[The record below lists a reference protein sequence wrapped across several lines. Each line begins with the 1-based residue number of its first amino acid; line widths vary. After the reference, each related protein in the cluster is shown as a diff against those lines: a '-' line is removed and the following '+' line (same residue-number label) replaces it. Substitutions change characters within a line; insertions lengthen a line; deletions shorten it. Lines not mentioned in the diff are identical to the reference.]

1 MLTGSRNT
9 VKRAR
14 TLRRTLSLPEGLLW
28 RALRAR
34 PGGFKFR
41 RQHPAGSY
49 VLDFFC
55 AEVRLA
61 IEVDGE
67 SHSFG
72 DRPQRDAKRD
82 AWLAGHEIA
91 VLRIPAKDVLED
103 EGAAVEYIVNIC
115 ASRSPLH
122 HAAHTLARLCP
133 QHNPGLPGAS
143 QRQRPPRTGE
153 EL

>member
-14 TLRRTLSLPEGLLW
+14 GLRKALSLPEGLLW

-41 RQHPAGSY
+41 RQHPAGPY

-72 DRPQRDAKRD
+72 DRPERDAERD
-82 AWLAGHEIA
+82 EWLAGHEIV
-91 VLRIPAKDVLED
+91 VLRIPAREVLQDED
-103 EGAAVEYIVNIC
+103 AVVEHIVQT
-115 ASRSPLH
+115 ATSRIPLH
-122 HAAHTLARLCP
+122 HPADGP
-133 QHNPGLPGAS
+133 
-143 QRQRPPRTGE
+143 PPRTGE

>member
-14 TLRRTLSLPEGLLW
+14 GLRKALSLPEGLLW
-28 RALRAR
+28 RALRPR

-41 RQHPAGSY
+41 RQHPAGPY

-55 AEVRLA
+55 AEARLA

-67 SHSFG
+67 SHSFD
-72 DRPQRDAKRD
+72 DRPERDVERD
-82 AWLAGHEIA
+82 VWLTSQDIV
-91 VLRIPAKDVLED
+91 VLRIPAREVLED
-103 EGAAVEYIVNIC
+103 ESVVVVHIVQT
-115 ASRSPLH
+115 ATSRIPLH
-122 HAAHTLARLCP
+122 HPADGP
-133 QHNPGLPGAS
+133 
-143 QRQRPPRTGE
+143 PPRSGE